1 MARAERIVE
10 RQIDRLRA
18 RVSAAEVSL
27 RATPARISAQMGRSR
42 DRLSGLSVRA
52 DAALKGTLGRNRA
65 QLLAHDRM
73 LQSLSYK
80 NVLGRGYAL
89 VRDGEGQPL
98 KAAAEVASGMMLSIE
113 FADGSVD
120 AVAGASDTPPAPR
133 TRKTPKPGPGSGPP
147 NQGSLF

>member
-1 MARAERIVE
+1 
-10 RQIDRLRA
+10 
-18 RVSAAEVSL
+18 
-27 RATPARISAQMGRSR
+27 MGRSR
-42 DRLSGLSVRA
+42 DRLAGLSVRA

-80 NVLGRGYAL
+80 NVLRRGYAL

-113 FADGSVD
+113 FADGSVE

-133 TRKTPKPGPGSGPP
+133 VRKAPKPGPGSGPP